1 MEMTEDHSYL
11 IYKTGGGGA
20 GGGVSP
26 IIAYRGGRPPKRGIL
41 FRLQVYN
48 RVGISQVDVYKRIG
62 KSVI

>member
-1 MEMTEDHSYL
+1 MTEDHSYL

-20 GGGVSP
+20 GGGIPYNSLYGE
-26 IIAYRGGRPPKRGIL
+26 APPKRGTL

-48 RVGISQVDVYKRIG
+48 RVRISQDDVYKRRG